1 MAVLIYHTGR
11 SASVDL
17 FLKLRVLKLFMPDLT
32 IILHDFPWP
41 IINFHHFTGLEND
54 ILDFQVFNEPNK
66 PCLCNLVHVH
76 ASLGQKKK
84 LYMTVALNTSQSE
97 TSKPLGH
104 HISNSS
110 TVHNTNNE
118 SAFTWFQFHSKQLC
132 PQTHSTLMSFRQK
145 LQIPCK
151 NTFIKNVLNL

>member
-1 MAVLIYHTGR
+1 MAVLVYHTGR

-41 IINFHHFTGLEND
+41 IINFYHFTGLEND
-54 ILDFQVFNEPNK
+54 ILDFQVFSEPNK

-84 LYMTVALNTSQSE
+84 LFMTVAFNTECIKKAIRPSHLQQQLVQYITLIMNLHSPGFSF
-97 TSKPLGH
+97 TPN
-104 HISNSS
+104 NS
-110 TVHNTNNE
+110 
-118 SAFTWFQFHSKQLC
+118 
-132 PQTHSTLMSFRQK
+132 
-145 LQIPCK
+145 
-151 NTFIKNVLNL
+151 VLKHTAP